1 MSRSYTKRD
10 EAYWQ
15 ARKAGK
21 AQPVEVHNHLAP
33 AAPTIVPVGMP
44 DIIYGSVETDAQR
57 REAYGAASGP
67 PTTNR
72 SSQVNSPVGDGAAF
86 QNIRALPSTFVGYTG
101 NRSYTGMQEPI
112 MLCNKAYVGVPV
124 CRNAVEVAVE
134 FSCQPLIIKCKNKT
148 VEKFFREWW
157 PIIQGPSLLEQ
168 SMREYY
174 RSGNVFWMTFMGKFG
189 PAYYKNFQRAFGA
202 RDDVGNIRVPIRYEL
217 LNPANVFVPTGL
229 TFPYT
234 YVRLLSTYEVERLKH
249 PITEQDKQVY
259 KDLPQQVKD
268 QIRVGSVFPM
278 GLWIPMEP
286 DRLRFMFYKKQSYEP
301 LAVPMLWPVL
311 PYIEWDLTLMKM
323 DMELARKIEH
333 AILLVTTGEGPNQWN
348 GGNGINQN
356 NIARLQNL
364 FSNQTLTR
372 YLVADYT
379 TKAEWLIPDVKEILG
394 SEKYKVVTERIKEGL
409 QSILTGDD
417 KFANAQI
424 KSKIFIQ
431 RLVEGQQK
439 FLNDFLLPEIGKI
452 CDTMGFRDVPSV
464 SFRKID
470 LQDEAIMARVAAQL
484 AQIGVLTAEQT
495 VQAIEEGVLPNA
507 DEMEEGQT
515 TYKAARDKGLY
526 EPLIGGQKDEEG
538 GPNGRPAG
546 SGGGKNAPRKS
557 SPIGTSKAFS
567 MKTYTEHLRAS
578 QDLSTEVQ
586 KALRKKFKVE
596 ELNEAQV
603 GVANTLVKKIV
614 ALEPKDNWSKAI
626 AKTIKEPPQ
635 IPAEITRELDEIRT
649 EYRVDDLDAGLLR
662 WCKTEAPE

>member
-1 MSRSYTKRD
+1 M
-10 EAYWQ
+10 
-15 ARKAGK
+15 ARKYEKRSEYWSQPRK
-21 AQPVEVHNHLAP
+21 APQTQLVVQAAPP
-33 AAPTIVPVGMP
+33 AAPSVMPVPMP
-44 DIIYGSVETDAQR
+44 DIQYGSTETVAQA
-57 REAYGAASGP
+57 REAYGAVSGP
-67 PTTNR
+67 VTTSR
-72 SSQVNSPVGDGAAF
+72 TSQVNSSVGDAAAF

-101 NRSYTGMQEPI
+101 NRQYTGMQEPI
-112 MLCNKAYVGVPV
+112 MLCGKAYAGVPV

-234 YVRLLSTYEVERLKH
+234 YVRMLSTYEVERLKH

-268 QIRVGSVFPM
+268 QIKVGSIFPL
-278 GLWIPMEP
+278 GLWIPMQP

-333 AILLVTTGEGPNQWN
+333 AILLVTTGEGANQWN

-364 FSNQTLTR
+364 FTNQTLTR

-379 TKAEWLIPDVKEILG
+379 TKAQWLIPDVKEILG

-431 RLVEGQQK
+431 RLVEGQNR
-439 FLNDFLLPEIGKI
+439 FLDFLRGEISTV

-464 SFRKID
+464 AFRKID
-470 LQDEAIMARVAAQL
+470 LQDEAVMARIITQL
-484 AQIGVLTAEQT
+484 GQIGVLTAEQ
-495 VQAIEEGVLPNA
+495 VVEGIESGVLPNA

-515 TYKAARDKGLY
+515 SYKAAREKGLY
-526 EPLIGGQKDEEG
+526 APLIGGQKDDG
-538 GPNGRPAG
+538 SSPNGRPAG
-546 SGGGKNAPRKS
+546 SGGERQTVTRKP

-567 MKTYTEHLRAS
+567 MKAYTEHLRAA
-578 QDLSTEVQ
+578 QDLTAEVQ
-586 KALRKKFKVE
+586 KALCKKFKVE
-596 ELNEAQV
+596 ELNEVQL
-603 GVANTLVKKIV
+603 GVAGTLVKKIV
-614 ALEPKDNWSKAI
+614 AMEPKDKWSKAV

-635 IPAEITRELDEIRT
+635 IPSEIARELDALRA
-649 EYRVDDLDAGLLR
+649 EYQIDDLDAGLLR
-662 WCKTEAPE
+662 WCRTEKPE

>member
-1 MSRSYTKRD
+1 MSRPYTKRD

-15 ARKAGK
+15 SRKVGK
-21 AQPVEVHNHLAP
+21 PQPVEVHNHLASSGP
-33 AAPTIVPVGMP
+33 AITPVPFP
-44 DIIYGSVETDAQR
+44 NIEYGSVETDTQR

-67 PTTNR
+67 PTTAR
-72 SSQVNSPVGDGAAF
+72 SSQVNSPIGDGAAF

-112 MLCNKAYVGVPV
+112 LLCGKAWAGIPC
-124 CRNAVEVAVE
+124 CRNSVEVAVE
-134 FSCQPLIIKCKNKT
+134 FSCQPLVIKCKNKT
-148 VEKFFREWW
+148 VETFFREWW
-157 PIIQGPSLLEQ
+157 PLIQGPSLLEQ

-174 RSGNVFWMTFMGKFG
+174 RSGNVFWMAFMGKFG

-202 RDDVGNIRVPIRYEL
+202 KDDVGNIRIPIRYEL

-249 PITEQDKQVY
+249 PITEQDKQVW

-268 QIRVGSVFPM
+268 QVKVGSIFPM

-333 AILLVTTGEGPNQWN
+333 AILLVTTGEGPNQFN

-379 TKAEWLIPDVKEILG
+379 TKAQWLIPDVKEILG

-424 KSKIFIQ
+424 KAKIFIQ
-431 RLVEGQQK
+431 RLEEGQQK
-439 FLNDFLLPEIGKI
+439 FLNFLMTEVQSI
-452 CDTMGFRDVPSV
+452 CDTMGFRDVPSMA
-464 SFRKID
+464 FRKID
-470 LQDEAIMARVAAQL
+470 LQDEAVLARIYTQL
-484 AQIGVLTAEQT
+484 GQIGVLTAEQT

-507 DEMEEGQT
+507 DEMETGQT
-515 TYKAARDKGLY
+515 AYKAARDKGLY
-526 EPLIGGQKDEEG
+526 EPLIGGQKDDG
-538 GPNGRPAG
+538 SGPNGRPAG
-546 SGGGKNAPRKS
+546 SGGGKQAGTRKS
-557 SPIGTSKAFS
+557 TPKGTSKAFS
-567 MKTYTEHLRAS
+567 MKAYTEHLRAS
-578 QDLSTEVQ
+578 QDLSAEVQ

-596 ELNEAQV
+596 ELNETQI

-614 ALEPKDNWSKAI
+614 TLESKGDWSKAI

-635 IPAEITRELDEIRT
+635 IPSDIARELDDLRAEF
-649 EYRVDDLDAGLLR
+649 EVDELDAGLLR
-662 WCKTEAPE
+662 WCKTESPE